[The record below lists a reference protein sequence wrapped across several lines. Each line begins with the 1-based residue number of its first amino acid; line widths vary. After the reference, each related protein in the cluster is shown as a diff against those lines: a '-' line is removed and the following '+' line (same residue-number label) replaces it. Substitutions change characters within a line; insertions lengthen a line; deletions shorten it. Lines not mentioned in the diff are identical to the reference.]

1 MGSIRR
7 APRSN
12 RWEARFRDP
21 LGRQRT
27 KTFDTKAAAR
37 AYLTAVEAEIGAG
50 DWINPDAGRMPL
62 AEYVEAWRPAA
73 SHLRDSTRANLE
85 SRLRKHILPS
95 FGDRA
100 LQSITPADVR
110 SWVAGL
116 TEQLSPGSV
125 ASTYRTLARILAT
138 AEVDE
143 LIRRSPCIG
152 VDLPRQTGHTEM
164 HFLTAAEVACLAG
177 AVEPRYRALIFTAAY
192 TGLRWGELA
201 GLRRHRLDLDA
212 ATVRVV
218 EALSEVNGRLALGS
232 TKTGAHRA
240 VSLPHFL
247 IDMLAGHLDA
257 YTSTGGYVFTS
268 AEGTPLRRNFY
279 RRHFKPAVKR
289 AGLPPALRFHDLR
302 HTCAALLIAQGAHPK
317 EIQERMGHS
326 TIRLTFDRYGHLFPS
341 LDSRLRDGLER
352 AFRDAATSGPHGA
365 HPPDAGAPGDR
376 HPPLAP

>member
-1 MGSIRR
+1 MAS
-7 APRSN
+7 
-12 RWEARFRDP
+12 
-21 LGRQRT
+21 
-27 KTFDTKAAAR
+27 
-37 AYLTAVEAEIGAG
+37 LTG
-50 DWINPDAGRMPL
+50 
-62 AEYVEAWRPAA
+62 
-73 SHLRDSTRANLE
+73 
-85 SRLRKHILPS
+85 
-95 FGDRA
+95 
-100 LQSITPADVR
+100 
-110 SWVAGL
+110 
-116 TEQLSPGSV
+116 QLSPGAV

-138 AEVDE
+138 AEIDG
-143 LIRRSPCIG
+143 LIRRSPCVG
-152 VDLPRQTGHTEM
+152 VHLPRQSGQTEM
-164 HFLTAAEVACLAG
+164 HFLTPAEVARLGDAI
-177 AVEPRYRALIFTAAY
+177 ELRYLTLIFTAAY

-218 EALSEVNGRLALGS
+218 EALSEVNGRVALGS

-247 IDMLAGHLDA
+247 VDMLAGHLEA

-268 AEGTPLRRNFY
+268 TEGTALRRHFY

-289 AGLPPALRFHDLR
+289 AGLTPALRFHDLR

-352 AFRDAATSGPHGA
+352 AFRDAATSGAHGA
-365 HPPDAGAPGDR
+365 NPPAGAPGDR